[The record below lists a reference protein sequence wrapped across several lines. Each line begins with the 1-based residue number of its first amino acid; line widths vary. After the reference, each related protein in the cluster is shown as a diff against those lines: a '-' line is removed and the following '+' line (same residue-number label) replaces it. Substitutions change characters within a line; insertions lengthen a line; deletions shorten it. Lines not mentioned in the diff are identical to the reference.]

1 MALYILS
8 IIVLL
13 SVIILEWLKP
23 VDKQWHFYPRRRWRL
38 PPGPR
43 GLPVVGNMP
52 QLFGARDS
60 GKLVPY
66 VGSWL
71 YPYDF
76 TISLVPDFENS

>member
-1 MALYILS
+1 MALYILP
-8 IIVLL
+8 IVVLL
-13 SVIILEWLKP
+13 LVIILEWLKP
-23 VDKQWHFYPRRRWRL
+23 VDKKWHFYPRRRWRL

-76 TISLVPDFENS
+76 TVFLVPDFENL